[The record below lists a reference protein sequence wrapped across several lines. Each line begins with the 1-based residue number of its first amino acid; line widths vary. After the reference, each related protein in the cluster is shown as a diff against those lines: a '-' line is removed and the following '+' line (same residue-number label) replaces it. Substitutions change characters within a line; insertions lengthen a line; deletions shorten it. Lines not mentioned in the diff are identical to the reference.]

1 MEIIFQKG
9 KNTLKI
15 QELMREKVYTKR
27 KEESTVERER
37 EREREREKKIDG
49 NDEAEES
56 KENNW

>member
-1 MEIIFQKG
+1 MEIIFQKE

-15 QELMREKVYTKR
+15 QELMRIYEKKKVC
-27 KEESTVERER
+27 SVAVER